1 MEVTQAKTESLIP
14 YALNAREHG
23 QQQVDRI
30 ANSIAQFG
38 FNQPI
43 VVDEQSVVLVGHG
56 RLEAA
61 KKLGLTEVPV
71 VRKTELTE
79 SQKKAYRILDNKLQN
94 DSTWNFESLEVELE
108 ALAEDDFDLS
118 SWGLDELRELFEEE
132 EEAAEDDFTPT
143 AERETIIKLGDLIEL
158 GEHRLICADSTKA
171 EELERLLAE
180 EKVDLLLTD
189 PPYNLAQE
197 TDLLAKTA
205 AHSKAYPNL
214 EVAGWDENFNPED
227 FLKSAFPLLK
237 KDAWMAVFTSHFLF
251 GQIATLLKEATGWT
265 SFYAWC
271 KPNPMPSL
279 MKKNFTSAVELCV
292 LAKQGSPVFNY
303 PEGCHALNFM
313 VQTRKRYDGHP
324 TAKTVEVISELMTRM
339 SARGAVV
346 LDCFLGSGTTLIT
359 AEQLGRRCFGVEIS
373 PSYCQLIV
381 ERYESHCR
389 KSGKSFTCKVNGEDV
404 SDFVCKMK
412 ESDSI

>member
-1 MEVTQAKTESLIP
+1 MEITQAKTESLIP
-14 YALNAREHG
+14 YALNARDHG

-43 VVDEQSVVLVGHG
+43 VVDENSVVLVGHG

-61 KKLGLTEVPV
+61 KKLGLKEVPV

-108 ALAEDDFDLS
+108 ALAEEDFDLS

-132 EEAAEDDFTPT
+132 KKAEEDEFTPT
-143 AERETIIKLGDLIEL
+143 AEKETILKLGDLIEL
-158 GEHRLICADSTKA
+158 GEHRVICADSTNA
-171 EELERLLAE
+171 EEVERLLAGQ
-180 EKVDLLLTD
+180 KVDLLLTD

-205 AHSKAYPNL
+205 TQAFADL
-214 EVAGWDENFNPED
+214 EVAGWDEGFDP
-227 FLKSAFPLLK
+227 SAFLQVALSTLNK
-237 KDAWMAVFTSHFLF
+237 NAWLAVFTSHFLF
-251 GQIATLLKEATGWT
+251 GQIAKTVKEQTGWAF
-265 SFYAWC
+265 FYAWC

-303 PEGCHALNFM
+303 PEGSHALNFM
-313 VQTRKRYDGHP
+313 IQAKKGYSGHP

-381 ERYESHCR
+381 ERYEAHCR
-389 KSGKSFTCKVNGEDV
+389 KSGKPFSCKVNGEDV
-404 SDFVCKMK
+404 SDYVCKMK
-412 ESDSI
+412 ETDSI